1 MCAKSSSKG
10 PSRAAAR
17 RQVAGALAAAGRIIV
32 TTHLRPD
39 GDAVGSA
46 AAVRR
51 AARAA
56 GKECR
61 IVLLDSLPRRYAF
74 LLGDDPPA
82 GADQFAEL
90 AGWADCVLIVDT
102 CAFRQLEPIA
112 DDLKAVREKV
122 AVIDHHATADD
133 VGAVAWR
140 DTSASSAGV
149 MVAEL
154 LAELDWPVDPHIAEA
169 LAAALLTDTGWLRYS
184 NTDGRTLKTL
194 ARLLSAGVE
203 TDVLYRKIYQSDRP
217 ERLALLAAALVSL
230 ELHAGGRLA
239 VMSLRAE
246 DLAATGATHAE
257 TENFVSEPMRLADVE
272 VSVILIAMPGG
283 QTRVSLRSRGAVD
296 VAALA
301 QRFGGGGHV
310 AAAGFTDEDALP
322 AAKARL
328 IAACEQALAGG
339 A

>member
-1 MCAKSSSKG
+1 M
-10 PSRAAAR
+10 
-17 RQVAGALAAAGRIIV
+17 
-32 TTHLRPD
+32 TTHLRLD

-46 AAVRR
+46 AAVHR
-51 AARAA
+51 AAKAQ
-56 GKECR
+56 GKESR
-61 IVLLDSLPRRYAF
+61 VVLLDALPRRYAF

-82 GADQFAEL
+82 GADQFPEL
-90 AGWADCVLIVDT
+90 AGWADCVLVVDT
-102 CAFRQLEPIA
+102 CAFRQLEPVA
-112 DDLKAVREKV
+112 EELKAVREKV

-154 LAELDWPVDPHIAEA
+154 LARLDWTVDAQTAEA
-169 LAAALLTDTGWLRYS
+169 LAAAMLTDTGWLRYS

-194 ARLLSAGVE
+194 ARLLSAGVKA
-203 TDVLYRKIYQSDRP
+203 DVLYRKIYQSDRP
-217 ERLALLAAALVSL
+217 ERLALLAAALASL

-239 VMSLRAE
+239 VMGLRAE
-246 DLAATGATHAE
+246 DLEAAGATHDE

-272 VSVILIAMPGG
+272 ISVILIAMPSG

-301 QRFGGGGHV
+301 KRFGGGGHA
-310 AAAGFTDEDALP
+310 AAAGFTDEEAIP

-328 IAACEQALAGG
+328 IASCEEALAGG